1 MKDYE
6 IKYRIQRANEL
17 SRELMLHDEHGA
29 LTKSDS
35 ELSADAL
42 ASYSA
47 AILASKAA
55 QDLDDRN
62 RRIVGYHADDQAH
75 DFRTR
80 EIHGIGPTDCE
91 FTSRALEWYAREL
104 ATKLEAALVD
114 A

>member
-6 IKYRIQRANEL
+6 IKYRIQRATDL
-17 SRELMLHDEHGA
+17 SRELMLHDEHG
-29 LTKSDS
+29 LLSKSDS

-47 AILASKAA
+47 AILAGKAA
-55 QDLDDRN
+55 QDLDDLN
-62 RRIVGYHADDQAH
+62 RRIVGYHANDQAH

-80 EIHGIGPTDCE
+80 EIHAIGPTDCE
-91 FTSRALEWYAREL
+91 FLARALTHYSGEL
-104 ATKLEAALVD
+104 AAKLESALVD

>member
-42 ASYSA
+42 ASYSS
-47 AILASKAA
+47 AILA
-55 QDLDDRN
+55 DHR
-62 RRIVGYHADDQAH
+62 
-75 DFRTR
+75 
-80 EIHGIGPTDCE
+80 
-91 FTSRALEWYAREL
+91 
-104 ATKLEAALVD
+104 D

>member
-1 MKDYE
+1 MSDD
-6 IKYRIQRANEL
+6 IKYKAERARDL
-17 SRELMLHDEHGA
+17 SRELTAGEEHGA

-42 ASYSA
+42 ASYSS
-47 AILASKAA
+47 AILAGKAA
-55 QDLDDRN
+55 QDLDDLM

-80 EIHGIGPTDCE
+80 EIHGIGPTDSE
-91 FTSRALEWYAREL
+91 FLARALTHYSGEL
-104 ATKLEAALVD
+104 LAKLEAALVD

>member
-1 MKDYE
+1 
-6 IKYRIQRANEL
+6 
-17 SRELMLHDEHGA
+17 MLHDEHGA

-35 ELSADAL
+35 ELSADAH
-42 ASYSA
+42 ASCSA
-47 AILASKAA
+47 AILAGKAA
-55 QDLDDRN
+55 QDLDDLN

>member
-6 IKYRIQRANEL
+6 IKYRIQRAKEL

-47 AILASKAA
+47 AIRAGKAA
-55 QDLDDRN
+55 QDLDDLN

-75 DFRTR
+75 EF
-80 EIHGIGPTDCE
+80 HGIGPTDCE
-91 FTSRALEWYAREL
+91 FLARALTHYSGEL
-104 ATKLEAALVD
+104 VAKLEVALVD
-114 A
+114 